1 MPGLGN
7 DLVVNL
13 AGNNSKLKSKI
24 AESKGGLKSFASA
37 ATGLLNPVTAGLMA
51 VTGAAV
57 GAGVAVYG
65 LTTRIAGLAQVADQA
80 TQTGLSGA
88 FIQRLG
94 YAADQSGVSVET
106 LMGGIKKLTLAIGKG
121 DDKPFAALGISLK
134 EMQGLNPEQQFLKV
148 AAAISK
154 LPTAADRAA
163 AAVKV
168 FGKTGIEMTG
178 LFAGGMN
185 DLNALMADAEKLGIG
200 ISAEGLAKAAAAD
213 DAIQRMKASFGALLD
228 QITVGVAPAFELVAT
243 AIADLIPPVTK
254 FIDKFNGMDDKVKF
268 LGDLFEAGLSVA
280 FAAISEQW
288 DDTLGEMIL
297 AAKSAGLAIAQ
308 NLNPVNALGAAAGG
322 VVGRAVGGP
331 DAAPGESKLDAAK
344 RQFNDVLGRMGPDDQ
359 GLIRG
364 KLPAMGGKPEKKFD
378 DGSKIKS
385 LAGDLAES
393 ASGLFNKASLAATSK
408 LTDLKIKGRYIGAT
422 VENMFTGDKKKPADK
437 STAGNQETRFAG
449 AMQKGSAEAYST
461 IVQAMFRGKDPNVQ
475 ATEKQTMQLVK
486 AIKETKPKQAKFLPE
501 FA

>member
-1 MPGLGN
+1 MASLG

-13 AGNNSKLKSKI
+13 GLNSKKFTSGIGAAQSSLSKFGAMAKSMI
-24 AESKGGLKSFASA
+24 TPITAGFAALAAGA
-37 ATGLLNPVTAGLMA
+37 AT
-51 VTGAAV
+51 
-57 GAGVAVYG
+57 AGVAIYAF
-65 LTTRIAGLAQVADQA
+65 TQRIAGLAQISDDAIKLGV
-80 TQTGLSGA
+80 SGK
-88 FIQRLG
+88 FLQQLG
-94 YAADQSGVSVET
+94 YAADQSGVSVDT
-106 LMGGIKKLTLAIGKG
+106 LTGGMKKLTIAIGKG
-121 DDKPFAALGISLK
+121 DDKPFAALKLNLAELK
-134 EMQGLNPEQQFLKV
+134 GLNPEQQFLNV
-148 AAAISK
+148 ASAISK

-178 LFAGGMN
+178 LFAGGMD
-185 DLNALMADAEKLGIG
+185 DLTALMADAEKLGIG

-228 QITVGVAPAFELVAT
+228 QITVGVAPAFDMVAT

-268 LGDLFEAGLSVA
+268 LGDLFEAGLAVA

-344 RQFNDVLGRMGPDDQ
+344 RQFAGVLGQMGPDDK

-364 KLPAMGGKPEKKFD
+364 KLPAMGGKPKALGGGRD
-378 DGSKIKS
+378 IAG
-385 LAGDLAES
+385 LASSLAES
-393 ASGLFNKASLAATSK
+393 ATGLFGRASLAAQSK
-408 LTDLKIKGRYIGAT
+408 FTDLKIKGGYLGSI
-422 VENMFTGDKKKPADK
+422 VENMFTGKPAEK
-437 STAGNQETRFAG
+437 SKAGNQETRFAG

-486 AIKETKPKQAKFLPE
+486 AIKETKPKQPKFLPE